1 MLEEFKLFAIPTVT
15 LFCDN
20 PSCIKLANNPKMT
33 DNIRHVNS
41 KHHFLRDL
49 IETKK
54 MELKFSPTHH
64 MWVGFLTNPLQ
75 HSKHIICCK
84 QVGLSDVIEDN
95 NEKTTFLENFA

>member
-41 KHHFLRDL
+41 KHHFLHDL

-84 QVGLSDVIEDN
+84 QVGLVDAIEDKD
-95 NEKTTFLENFA
+95 EKLHL